1 MKLSHVAIQ
10 RPVLTLVIA
19 IATIF
24 FGAVGYLGMGID
36 LYPEVELPVVTI
48 TTVLEGASP
57 EVVEL
62 RVTKV
67 IEDEV
72 ATLDRI
78 ESITSQSA
86 FGTSTIIVEFA
97 LEKDIDVAVQEV
109 RDRIAAA
116 QRRLPDDL
124 DPSIIQKIDISD
136 QPILWL
142 GVSTRGDYWTMA
154 RWADQVAEDRLSQVE
169 GVGSVLLGAFRDRA
183 YRVWLDPLALAGR
196 GLDPVDVAQAI
207 QAEHVELPA
216 GKAEGGRRDVSL
228 RVFGEFPD
236 APALGSLI
244 LRGGERPV
252 RLRDVATV
260 EPGLEEATSLAMFNG
275 RTALGLGV
283 RKQSG
288 ANTVEV
294 AERVKAFLPELR
306 RSAPAGVEVGLAFDS
321 SRFIRSSITGVQFDL
336 VFGAVLTVL
345 VVYLFLRSGRA
356 TLITA
361 LAIPTS
367 IVSTFALMDAAGF
380 TMNNI
385 TMLGLSLAVG
395 LVIDDAIVV
404 IENVFRQLEG
414 GRPPT
419 EAARA
424 AMSEV
429 GFPIIVATVSLMAVF
444 VPIAYMQGLV
454 GRFFFQF
461 GLTVSFALGVSL
473 VIALTLSP
481 MLASRLLR
489 HQAGGRTDGRRG
501 RLFAVSAVLGG
512 ALLGA
517 LVWRLLGHWRE
528 GLLVAVSFAA
538 FAALRPVF
546 ERGYA
551 RLEGGYRRVLR
562 GVLRRRALTLLVA
575 VALFAAALGLAG
587 SPLVAKEFQRQAD
600 EGRFLVRFEAPLG
613 TSLEA
618 THGLAR
624 RLDRVLRGYPELQS
638 RFVATGFGM
647 GAAPQPNSGIAFVNM
662 VPAAE
667 RARTQQQVMAG
678 LRRELNAIAGLVVYV
693 DVISPLA
700 GGQRST
706 DVQYV
711 LRGPDLLSLARMG
724 EQLERRLEA
733 AGGYVGVDADLDLVR
748 PEARIELDRERAELL
763 GVSAR
768 RVTDV
773 INMLMGGEDVGFMQE
788 AGDRYDIR
796 VRAERALNDDPQD
809 LLNMPVRSDRGG
821 VVALGNV
828 VRVLEAVGPNVIPR
842 YDRQRSSTLYAN
854 LAGKSLGDA
863 VVEVEAA
870 IAQAAPPG
878 GLYDAVAT
886 GTSKSFKDSFRYLG
900 LALGLSIVI
909 VYLVLAAQFE
919 SFLHPLTILAGLP
932 LAAVGVVVGLALTR
946 LSLDVF
952 SFIGLI
958 MLVGI
963 VAKNGILLVDY
974 TQHLR
979 ARGVPRDEAL
989 ARAGPVR
996 LRPILMTALT
1006 TAAGMLPVALAFS
1019 EGGETRASMGVAVIG
1034 GMLSATPLTLLV
1046 VPVVYTLLDDLVTWT
1061 TRRASRLGR
1070 VLAVSA
1076 GAGVLVTAGLALV
1089 TGDLGR
1095 GARAGGLVV
1104 LLAPLAVA
1112 VTLALRGWLRGRGRR
1127 RDRDRAPRSPR
1138 PRLVGAAR

>member
-1 MKLSHVAIQ
+1 MKVSHLAID

-48 TTVLEGASP
+48 STVLEGASP

-62 RVTKV
+62 RVTKI

-116 QRRLPDDL
+116 ERRLPEDL

-136 QPILWL
+136 QPIVWL
-142 GVSTRGDYWTMA
+142 GASTDGDYWTMA
-154 RWADQVAEDRLSQVE
+154 RWVDQVAEDRLAQVE

-196 GLDPVDVAQAI
+196 GLDPVDVEQAI
-207 QAEHVELPA
+207 AAEHVELPA
-216 GKAEGGRRDVSL
+216 GKAEGARRDVSL
-228 RVFGEFPD
+228 RVFGEFAD
-236 APALGSLI
+236 ADALGSLI

-252 RLRDVATV
+252 RLRDVARV
-260 EPGLEEATSLAMFNG
+260 EPGLEEATSLALFNG
-275 RTALGLGV
+275 RPAVGLGV

-306 RSAPAGVEVGLAFDS
+306 RTAPAGVEVGLAFDS

-414 GRPPT
+414 GRAPAD
-419 EAARA
+419 AARA

-481 MLASRLLR
+481 MLASRLLGR
-489 HQAGGRTDGRRG
+489 GQAPEGRGI
-501 RLFAVSAVLGG
+501 LFAVCTVLGG
-512 ALLGA
+512 LLLGA
-517 LVWRLLGHWRE
+517 LVWRVLGGWRE
-528 GLLVAVSFAA
+528 GLLVAAAFAA

-551 RLEGGYRRVLR
+551 RLEDAYRRAL
-562 GVLRRRALTLLVA
+562 GAVLRRRALTLLVA
-575 VALFAAALGLAG
+575 VGLLAAALALAG
-587 SPLVAKEFQRQAD
+587 SPAVSKEFQRQAD

-618 THGLAR
+618 THGLGR
-624 RLDRVLRGYPELQS
+624 RLDEVLRGYPELQS

-647 GAAPQPNSGIAFVNM
+647 GAAPQPNSGIAFINM

-667 RARTQQQVMAG
+667 RERTQQEVMAG
-678 LRRELNAIAGLVVYV
+678 LRRDLNAIAGLVVYV

-711 LRGPDLLSLARMG
+711 LRGPDLLRLARMG

-773 INMLMGGEDVGFMQE
+773 IDMLMGGEDVGFMQE

-809 LLNMPVRSDRGG
+809 LLNMPVRSERGAI
-821 VVALGNV
+821 VTLGNV
-828 VRVLEAVGPNVIPR
+828 VRVVESVGPNVIPR
-842 YDRQRSSTLYAN
+842 YDRQRSATLYAN
-854 LAGKSLGDA
+854 LAGKSLGEA

-870 IAQAAPPG
+870 IAQVAPPG

-900 LALGLSIVI
+900 VALALSIVI

-919 SFLHPLTILAGLP
+919 SFLHPLTILTGLP
-932 LAAVGVVVGLALTR
+932 LAAVGVILGLLLTR

-979 ARGVPRDEAL
+979 AQGLPRDEAL

-1006 TAAGMLPVALAFS
+1006 TAVGMVPVALAFS

-1046 VPVVYTLLDDLVTWT
+1046 VPVVYTLLDDLVVS
-1061 TRRASRLGR
+1061 TRT
-1070 VLAVSA
+1070 
-1076 GAGVLVTAGLALV
+1076 GA
-1089 TGDLGR
+1089 
-1095 GARAGGLVV
+1095 
-1104 LLAPLAVA
+1104 
-1112 VTLALRGWLRGRGRR
+1112 LALRGWIRGRGREPGPDAGPR
-1127 RDRDRAPRSPR
+1127 VVAPAP
-1138 PRLVGAAR
+1138 